1 MTLRDV
7 ILLIDSKQIESDTE
21 AKGVYRLTSVEVC
34 DNVTGRKVYT
44 DTHGGLTY
52 NCMGRL
58 REFVLKQI
66 AVNYLNDTQTDDY
79 YVEVMGLDSEL
90 LPVGKSWQEY
100 RGVAPSP
107 EENKNE

>member
-44 DTHGGLTY
+44 DTTGGLTY

-66 AVNYLNDTQTDDY
+66 AVDTQTDDY
-79 YVEVMGLDSEL
+79 YVEVMGIDSGL
-90 LPVGKSWQEY
+90 LPVGVSWLEY
-100 RGVAPSP
+100 REVEPSP

>member
-34 DNVTGRKVYT
+34 DIITGRKVYT
-44 DTHGGLTY
+44 DTTGGLTY
-52 NCMGRL
+52 NCMGRM

-66 AVNYLNDTQTDDY
+66 AVNYLNDTQADDY
-79 YVEVMGLDSEL
+79 YVEVMGLDSRL
-90 LPVGKSWQEY
+90 LPVGKAWMEY
-100 RGVAPSP
+100 RESARSAVGGKQ
-107 EENKNE
+107 E

>member
-34 DNVTGRKVYT
+34 DTVTGRKVYT
-44 DTHGGLTY
+44 DTTGGLTY

-66 AVNYLNDTQTDDY
+66 AVNYLNDNKADDY
-79 YVEVMGLDSEL
+79 YVEVMGKDSEL
-90 LPVGKSWQEY
+90 LPVGKSWLEY
-100 RGVAPSP
+100 REGARAAAGGKQ
-107 EENKNE
+107 E